1 MALLWV
7 DSASAAVSLVGPD
20 GCLSAEALDLETRST
35 LGDTFVDRYDI
46 VATLAPEPD
55 HAWEIRLEVS
65 ESGAPLWRRNLHV
78 VQADCP
84 YVASLVAVSIERG
97 LSKVPDL
104 EMPGFERQRHVTE
117 GGFLVSFMVPADE
130 RIGVGTY
137 LSVGLTRPFRLEV
150 SLEGFVGLPQEVG
163 AGRVQLYGVPL
174 AYGGLAY
181 ETRSRGD
188 LPSFRLA
195 LRAGG
200 GLVVGGGEDFGPVA
214 DGVALNP
221 HGSAIV
227 DTIFAFGKQ
236 FRVGPR
242 GEWAFARIRLVDV
255 NADPDVIVEEPVFRV
270 GLTAAYAWPV
280 VRH

>member
-1 MALLWV
+1 
-7 DSASAAVSLVGPD
+7 
-20 GCLSAEALDLETRST
+20 
-35 LGDTFVDRYDI
+35 
-46 VATLAPEPD
+46 
-55 HAWEIRLEVS
+55 
-65 ESGAPLWRRNLHV
+65 

-117 GGFLVSFMVPADE
+117 GGFLVSFMLPADE

-163 AGRVQLYGVPL
+163 DGRVQLYGAPL
-174 AYGGLAY
+174 AYAGLAY
-181 ETRSRGD
+181 ETRSPGD
-188 LPSFRLA
+188 LPAFRLA

-200 GLVVGGGEDFGPVA
+200 GLVIGVGEDFGPVE
-214 DGVALNP
+214 GRVLLRP

-227 DTIFAFGKQ
+227 DTLFAFGKQ

-242 GEWAFARIRLVDV
+242 GEYAFARLRLVDGT
-255 NADPDVIVEEPVFRV
+255 ADPDVVVEEPIFRI

-280 VRH
+280 VQH